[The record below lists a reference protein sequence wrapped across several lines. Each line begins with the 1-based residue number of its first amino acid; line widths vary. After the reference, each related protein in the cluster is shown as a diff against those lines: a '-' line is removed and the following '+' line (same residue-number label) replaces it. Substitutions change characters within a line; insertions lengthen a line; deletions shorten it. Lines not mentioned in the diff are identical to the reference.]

1 MIVTDANEKMLTVKE
16 VAGLLNIHPNTLRR
30 WSEQG
35 RIVTYKINS
44 RGDRRFKRSDIEKFL
59 DDFNPYKQNS

>member
-1 MIVTDANEKMLTVKE
+1 MIVTDTSDKMLTVKE

-59 DDFNPYKQNS
+59 DEFNPYK

>member
-1 MIVTDANEKMLTVKE
+1 MIVTDTNDKMLTVKE

-35 RIVTYKINS
+35 RIITYKINS

-59 DDFNPYKQNS
+59 DEFNPYK

>member
-1 MIVTDANEKMLTVKE
+1 MILTDPGEKMLTVKE
-16 VAGLLNIHPNTLRR
+16 VAGLLNVHPNTLRR

-35 RIVTYKINS
+35 RIVTYKINP

-59 DDFNPYKQNS
+59 DEFNPYK

>member
-1 MIVTDANEKMLTVKE
+1 MIVADTNEKMLTVKE
-16 VAGLLNIHPNTLRR
+16 VASLLNIHPNTLRR

-59 DDFNPYKQNS
+59 NEFNPYKSNP

>member
-1 MIVTDANEKMLTVKE
+1 MIVTDTNDKMLTVKE
-16 VAGLLNIHPNTLRR
+16 VADLLNIHPNTLRR

-59 DDFNPYKQNS
+59 DEFNPYK

>member
-1 MIVTDANEKMLTVKE
+1 MIVTDTSEKMLTVKE

-35 RIVTYKINS
+35 RIVTYKINP
-44 RGDRRFKRSDIEKFL
+44 RGDRRFKRGDIEKFL
-59 DDFNPYKQNS
+59 DEFNPYK